1 MLHYALHETWDS
13 FENVTGS
20 MTRCRHTGVFGVAL
34 SPASGYQPRVSDSSN
49 SACQI
54 LTFPDR
60 HKNKNISVS
69 SVGIKDALTGRCSPL
84 SLSA

>member
-1 MLHYALHETWDS
+1 
-13 FENVTGS
+13 
-20 MTRCRHTGVFGVAL
+20 MTSCRRSHTGVFGVTL
-34 SPASGYQPRVSDSSN
+34 SPASGYQPRVSSDSSD

-69 SVGIKDALTGRCSPL
+69 SAGIKDALTGRTL
-84 SLSA
+84 QSALAERLTFQPGA